1 MSAPWRLGFN
11 DPTVIGWLVTGGY
24 FSVSII
30 CVFAARKHPCEHLI
44 ALSWLLLGMGPF
56 LFYLNKQ
63 LDLQTLFKKWFN
75 RIEVE
80 QGWSGQRRIVVGYS
94 VAGASAI
101 IAVMGAIVVRR
112 LPRQAGNLRWAFVF
126 LGCLLVGFLF
136 QYLPLG
142 SVSGILVFWFFRSF
156 GPAMEFGSLI

>member
-1 MSAPWRLGFN
+1 M
-11 DPTVIGWLVTGGY
+11 
-24 FSVSII
+24 
-30 CVFAARKHPCEHLI
+30 I